1 MRLGRERGPCLGSR
15 RSGSAPRS
23 GAFLPADGWYFPCRE
38 GRVPGIGG
46 GGGGDEALLLLVAG
60 LDEGEV
66 KGAVG
71 GLGEVAD

>member
-1 MRLGRERGPCLGSR
+1 M
-15 RSGSAPRS
+15 
-23 GAFLPADGWYFPCRE
+23 DGWYFPCRE